1 MKAAEVWG
9 THCVVGSRST
19 PVRRLAG
26 RGGGAPRSGDGGLG
40 PRAWALP
47 APGPAEAASASPRLR
62 PRPADAPAAH
72 TRPGADSLGSG
83 LWPPDGSCLWPLG
96 THIPTALYY
105 WPCPL
110 RRLWPTPLG
119 TAGWVPGQLRSHR
132 GGVNRVPRTG
142 WRRRAG
148 LLRPRQPQP
157 PGASLVRAA
166 QNGSSGKCSQ
176 PQATPAASWGRGAGW
191 LVDPCQACGTS
202 AQDSV
207 THLLAKPSSEARQA
221 QTRRHWPR
229 GLDESLQEGSSSMPC
244 KDRQLRGGG
253 RALGAEHGE
262 GHPAVLWD
270 PVGSCGTQTR
280 DSHLCWDQNK
290 NVKSSEQV

>member
-1 MKAAEVWG
+1 MSAAALRP
-9 THCVVGSRST
+9 CDGSQ
-19 PVRRLAG
+19 
-26 RGGGAPRSGDGGLG
+26 GGEAAPRGAATGVKAPERGPSP
-40 PRAWALP
+40 PRALLRLPLLLPGFALALP
-47 APGPAEAASASPRLR
+47 MRPLLTRGPGRF
-62 PRPADAPAAH
+62 
-72 TRPGADSLGSG
+72 SG

-96 THIPTALYY
+96 THIPTGLYY

-176 PQATPAASWGRGAGW
+176 PQATPAASWGQGTGW
-191 LVDPCQACGTS
+191 LVDPCQACCMS

>member
-1 MKAAEVWG
+1 MSAAALRPCDGSQGGEAAPRGVATGVKAPERGPSPPRALLRLPLLLPGFALALPMRPLLTRGPGQILWALAPGRLVPLATWHPYPHRSLLLALSTAAPVADTAG
-9 THCVVGSRST
+9 HSRLGSRAVT
-19 PVRRLAG
+19 QPPRR
-26 RGGGAPRSGDGGLG
+26 SD
-40 PRAWALP
+40 
-47 APGPAEAASASPRLR
+47 
-62 PRPADAPAAH
+62 
-72 TRPGADSLGSG
+72 
-83 LWPPDGSCLWPLG
+83 
-96 THIPTALYY
+96 
-105 WPCPL
+105 
-110 RRLWPTPLG
+110 
-119 TAGWVPGQLRSHR
+119 
-132 GGVNRVPRTG
+132 RVPRTG

-176 PQATPAASWGRGAGW
+176 PQATPAASWGRGTGW

-270 PVGSCGTQTR
+270 PVGPKHGILISAGTRTR
-280 DSHLCWDQNK
+280 T
-290 NVKSSEQV
+290 